1 MGLLRRRS
9 GRALLSLVVVAVL
22 SVLAAA
28 LALAE
33 GPPVAPKEE
42 MKPLVP
48 LADLSTLA
56 EVYSAPIDAPDGTY
70 LGAAMGKDDPITV
83 AVTIIGG
90 RIVKVEILQHGDTPV
105 LTDVVWETIPDAIVQ
120 AQSTKVDVVTGAT
133 LSSEGVINAVRA
145 AIAAALASKK

>member
-1 MGLLRRRS
+1 
-9 GRALLSLVVVAVL
+9 
-22 SVLAAA
+22 
-28 LALAE
+28 
-33 GPPVAPKEE
+33 
-42 MKPLVP
+42 
-48 LADLSTLA
+48 
-56 EVYSAPIDAPDGTY
+56 
-70 LGAAMGKDDPITV
+70 MGKDDPITV